1 VGKVNGGAELGA
13 LAGELGV
20 AAANAADIT
29 RSNPRPDLPRAVVT
43 RVFATP
49 VGKAADAAYR
59 DRACGVQ
66 GDGRERPPLVTSTQ
80 QASAVEE
87 QLRQA
92 LAEDVLAQFMAEI
105 EKQIGVRTYP
115 ENMRRAIG
123 GES

>member
-1 VGKVNGGAELGA
+1 VFKVT
-13 LAGELGV
+13 
-20 AAANAADIT
+20 AA
-29 RSNPRPDLPRAVVT
+29 SV
-43 RVFATP
+43 
-49 VGKAADAAYR
+49 
-59 DRACGVQ
+59 
-66 GDGRERPPLVTSTQ
+66 PPLVTSTQ
-80 QASAVEE
+80 QASAVEN